1 MSSSNFQK
9 PQTRQEQQ
17 VLEQQQRNKDAGELT
32 ELVRDFLDPAAF
44 FKAIKGIGID
54 YFCGVPDSLLKDI
67 CAYIT
72 LNTPKENHVITPNEG
87 NAVALAAGYHLAT
100 GKTAMVYL
108 QNSGL
113 GNIVNPIM
121 SLCVPS
127 VYSVPVLLMIGW
139 RGEPGKRDEPQHQVQ
154 GQTTPGLL
162 GITDSETLYGQSK
175 RFPLSREEALK
186 IVIDQLGKRDV
197 VIIAQDMGHE
207 RDFLTVGS
215 MGHASSIALG
225 VAMQKPKRQ
234 VYCLDGDGAA
244 IMHMGAFSTIGH
256 ASPANYKHVVF
267 NNGAHDSVGG
277 QPTDA
282 ACHNVFCFA
291 SMKGHVGN
299 VYNQISCPKPKTKH
313 VLSVFVLMFYLIS
326 PVCNLVT
333 VKPSDILEICNNTC
347 FIGTTEFT
355 SSDALGVVQNLEDI
369 ISKELHSVLFGSVKI
384 TNFNWKQGHEL
395 KLSDDE
401 KDPEVLIFQ
410 KVDVDRTCLL
420 PTNVVKYPVV
430 IPFRGNVVKESLINF
445 INDNCFTY
453 INTNGNLNIQGL
465 HRENILQNIFS
476 VASISNLTTE
486 NLVKTKRV
494 NSFDGNLSCEKGSRD
509 CEHDANKQNNKV
521 HNLYTNLNHEIP
533 KCDKIKLPTKDEFFH
548 KYLKLSKPVII
559 KDAISSWPALK
570 KWTNQFLKNKFG
582 DQDVHIK
589 LTPGGEYEGVEQVN
603 KWEDYTTFKIPEVVK
618 QKLPF
623 PDLVVVRPATMN
635 IKFSEFIDLIENVSS
650 KISKNISA
658 YLEYSSIPDYLPELE
673 DDLKEMPFFEGI
685 LKREHLN
692 IWLSDGKW

>member
-1 MSSSNFQK
+1 MCNKSRKVPIRWFQPFRCFRMSSSNFQK

-17 VLEQQQRNKDAGELT
+17 VLEQQQRNNDAGELT

-162 GITDSETLYGQSK
+162 AALGIPFQPLPDYQEGAEKVLLTAKHYMDEAKGPYAILVKRQTFLPYKLPKDDSPE
-175 RFPLSREEALK
+175 FPLSREEALK

-197 VIIAQDMGHE
+197 VISTTGMLSRELFEYRVAQDMGHE

-282 ACHNVFCFA
+282 ACHNVFCFGTIA
-291 SMKGHVGN
+291 KGCG
-299 VYNQISCPKPKTKH
+299 YKKTLLAVNEEEVIDCIQAMSTMEGP
-313 VLSVFVLMFYLIS
+313 VL
-326 PVCNLVT
+326 
-333 VKPSDILEICNNTC
+333 LEIKIAKGGRKDLGRPTRTPQQNKDD
-347 FIGTTEFT
+347 FMHYLAIG
-355 SSDALGVVQNLEDI
+355 
-369 ISKELHSVLFGSVKI
+369 
-384 TNFNWKQGHEL
+384 
-395 KLSDDE
+395 
-401 KDPEVLIFQ
+401 
-410 KVDVDRTCLL
+410 
-420 PTNVVKYPVV
+420 
-430 IPFRGNVVKESLINF
+430 
-445 INDNCFTY
+445 
-453 INTNGNLNIQGL
+453 
-465 HRENILQNIFS
+465 
-476 VASISNLTTE
+476 
-486 NLVKTKRV
+486 
-494 NSFDGNLSCEKGSRD
+494 
-509 CEHDANKQNNKV
+509 
-521 HNLYTNLNHEIP
+521 
-533 KCDKIKLPTKDEFFH
+533 
-548 KYLKLSKPVII
+548 
-559 KDAISSWPALK
+559 
-570 KWTNQFLKNKFG
+570 
-582 DQDVHIK
+582 
-589 LTPGGEYEGVEQVN
+589 
-603 KWEDYTTFKIPEVVK
+603 
-618 QKLPF
+618 
-623 PDLVVVRPATMN
+623 
-635 IKFSEFIDLIENVSS
+635 
-650 KISKNISA
+650 
-658 YLEYSSIPDYLPELE
+658 
-673 DDLKEMPFFEGI
+673 
-685 LKREHLN
+685 
-692 IWLSDGKW
+692 